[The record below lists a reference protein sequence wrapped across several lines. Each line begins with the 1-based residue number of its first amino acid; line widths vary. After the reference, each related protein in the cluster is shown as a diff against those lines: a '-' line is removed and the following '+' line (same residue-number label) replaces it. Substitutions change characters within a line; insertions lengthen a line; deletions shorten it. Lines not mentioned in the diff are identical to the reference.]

1 MLDSEK
7 MKESN
12 NVITSENSLPSI
24 AYQPSIQN
32 NIVSQDSGFSTLST
46 VSTQPAESILGN
58 NLLVSGSSTISPF
71 QLPWPPSLYLCF
83 VKYHQINIHAKF
95 GSNGLCDFGEEK
107 FKDDNESKFLSDSNS
122 SHCPFGQ
129 LS

>member
-1 MLDSEK
+1 LAKLEHLVAIALKGKYSGMCSIPKDMLDSEK

-46 VSTQPAESILGN
+46 VSVAIALKGKYSDVL
-58 NLLVSGSSTISPF
+58 F
-71 QLPWPPSLYLCF
+71 HFHKYL
-83 VKYHQINIHAKF
+83 
-95 GSNGLCDFGEEK
+95 
-107 FKDDNESKFLSDSNS
+107 
-122 SHCPFGQ
+122 
-129 LS
+129 